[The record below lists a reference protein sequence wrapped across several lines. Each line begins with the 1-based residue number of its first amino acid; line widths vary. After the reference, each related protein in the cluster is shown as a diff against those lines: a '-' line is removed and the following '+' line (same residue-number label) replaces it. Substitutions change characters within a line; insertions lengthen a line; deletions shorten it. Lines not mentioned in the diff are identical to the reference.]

1 MATVQQG
8 ADGEEG
14 RLPGGVEQ
22 RQEVVAVPGLRQQGE
37 LYSFVIF
44 AQNR

>member
-14 RLPGGVEQ
+14 RLLGGVEQ
-22 RQEVVAVPGLRQQGE
+22 RQEVVAVPGLRQ
-37 LYSFVIF
+37 
-44 AQNR
+44 